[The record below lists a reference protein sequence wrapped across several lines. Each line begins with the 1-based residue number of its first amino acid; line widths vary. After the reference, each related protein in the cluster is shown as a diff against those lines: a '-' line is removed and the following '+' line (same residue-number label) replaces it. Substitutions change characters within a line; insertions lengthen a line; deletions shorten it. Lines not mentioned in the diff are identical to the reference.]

1 MKANLLVRFFHP
13 VLVLVGL
20 MAGCGGDKDKGDDNG
35 TGAVADKSGHAEVA
49 KPGPAG
55 VAPTQIE
62 LASFI
67 KDKRLF
73 VLEPKL
79 ENVRGKGV
87 PSPSPKD
94 DHHDHGPEGKG
105 GHAPDHG
112 KPDECD
118 PHKPAAHAPKTD
130 SHDSHGSHDSHSDPV
145 PAGEKGDEIFF
156 QFNADGSLQV
166 GALDDHGEAVA
177 FPAEGLT
184 YTVKDLTV
192 SVLSN
197 GKVDGQIIFS
207 SAEPKPGDAVTLA
220 DKSEGKITTQITKV
234 AAAEPLKEMK
244 FDSPPEPE
252 AKGAPH
258 KHK

>member
-1 MKANLLVRFFHP
+1 MKAILVLRLFFP

-20 MAGCGGDKDKGDDNG
+20 MAGCGGDEDKGDDNG
-35 TGAVADKSGHAEVA
+35 TGAVAGKSGHAEVA

-55 VAPTQIE
+55 VAPKTIE

-67 KDKRLF
+67 KNKRLF
-73 VLEPKL
+73 VLEPQI
-79 ENVRGKGV
+79 ENARGKGTSH
-87 PSPSPKD
+87 PPKD
-94 DHHDHGPEGKG
+94 DHHDHGPEGKD

-118 PHKPAAHAPKTD
+118 PPQPAAHAPKTD
-130 SHDSHGSHDSHSDPV
+130 SHGSHSNPV
-145 PAGEKGDEIFF
+145 PSGEKGDEIFF
-156 QFNADGSLQV
+156 QFDADGSLQV

-184 YTVKDLTV
+184 YTVEDLTV

-207 SAEPKPGDAVTLA
+207 SAEPKPGDTVTLA

-234 AAAEPLKEMK
+234 GAAEPLKEMK
-244 FDSPPEPE
+244 FDFPPEPE

>member
-1 MKANLLVRFFHP
+1 MKAILVLRSFFP

-20 MAGCGGDKDKGDDNG
+20 MAGCGGDKDQDDDNG
-35 TGAVADKSGHAEVA
+35 TGADAGKSGHAKAA
-49 KPGPAG
+49 KPGPVGA
-55 VAPTQIE
+55 APMQIE

-67 KDKRLF
+67 KGKRLF
-73 VLEPKL
+73 VLEPKI
-79 ENVRGKGV
+79 ENARGKGATSH
-87 PSPSPKD
+87 PPKD

-130 SHDSHGSHDSHSDPV
+130 SHGSHDSHSDPV
-145 PAGEKGDEIFF
+145 PADEKGEEIFF

-177 FPAEGLT
+177 FPAEDLT

-197 GKVDGQIIFS
+197 GKVDGQIIFAS
-207 SAEPKPGDAVTLA
+207 SEPKPGDAVTLA

-244 FDSPPEPE
+244 FDFPPEPE

>member
-1 MKANLLVRFFHP
+1 MKAILVLRLFFP

-35 TGAVADKSGHAEVA
+35 TGAGAGKSGHAEVA

-55 VAPTQIE
+55 VAPKTIE

-67 KDKRLF
+67 KDKRLL
-73 VLEPKL
+73 VLEPKM
-79 ENVRGKGV
+79 ENVHGKGV
-87 PSPSPKD
+87 PSPKD

-118 PHKPAAHAPKTD
+118 PPQPAAHAPKTD
-130 SHDSHGSHDSHSDPV
+130 SHGSHSNPV
-145 PAGEKGDEIFF
+145 PSGEKGDEIFF
-156 QFNADGSLQV
+156 QFNEDGSLQV

-184 YTVKDLTV
+184 YTVEDLTV